1 MHSLMRRLTLIAICS
16 LLTALLACGG
26 SGSELETEGGIRSE
40 GLAAHMQEHF
50 AQAKAIQEA
59 VINGDLEGLQSA
71 AQWVANHQAAENL
84 PEGWEPYVTK
94 MQDAARQALAATEV
108 AAAATAAATIAEN
121 CGSCHLAVGARPL
134 LVLGDEPPQDP
145 ATVPHMLGHLW
156 GADRMWEG
164 LIVPSDVAWANGVAP
179 LAGDP
184 LQPESLS
191 DHTEYAD
198 DLQALAIRVHELA
211 AAGRDA
217 EGQEARAAIYGEFI
231 ATCAECHQMLGI
243 GG

>member
-1 MHSLMRRLTLIAICS
+1 MHSSLRRLTLIAIFS

-26 SGSELETEGGIRSE
+26 SGSELETGGGIRSDD
-40 GLAAHMQEHF
+40 LAAHMQEHF
-50 AQAKAIQEA
+50 TQAKAIQEA
-59 VINGDLEGLQSA
+59 VIDGDLEGLRSA
-71 AQWVANHQAAENL
+71 AQWVADHQVAEGL
-84 PEGWEPYVTK
+84 PEGWEPYITE
-94 MQDAARQALAATEV
+94 MQSAARQALEATDV
-108 AAAATAAATIAEN
+108 STAATAAATIAKN
-121 CGSCHLAVGARPL
+121 CGSCHLEVGARPL
-134 LVLGDEPPQDP
+134 LVLGTEPPQDP

-164 LIVPSDVAWANGVAP
+164 LIVPSDVSWANGVAP

-191 DHTEYAD
+191 DHAEYTE
-198 DLQALAIRVHELA
+198 DLRALAIRVHELA

-217 EGQEARAAIYGEFI
+217 EGQEDRAAIYGEFI
-231 ATCAECHQMLGI
+231 ATCAACHQMLGI

>member
-1 MHSLMRRLTLIAICS
+1 MHSLMRRLTLLAICS

-50 AQAKAIQEA
+50 VQAKAIQEA
-59 VINGDLEGLQSA
+59 VIDGDLEGLKSA
-71 AQWVANHQAAENL
+71 AQWVADHQAADSL
-84 PEGWEPYVTK
+84 PEGWEPYVTE
-94 MQDAARQALAATEV
+94 MQGAARQALEATDVATAAS
-108 AAAATAAATIAEN
+108 AAATIAEN

-184 LQPESLS
+184 LQPENLS
-191 DHTEYAD
+191 DHAESSD
-198 DLQALAIRVHELA
+198 DVRALAIRVHELA
-211 AAGRDA
+211 AAGREA

-231 ATCAECHQMLGI
+231 ATCAACHQMLGI

>member
-50 AQAKAIQEA
+50 TQAKAIQEA
-59 VINGDLEGLQSA
+59 VIDGDLEGLKT
-71 AQWVANHQAAENL
+71 AAEWLASHEAAEGL
-84 PEGWEPYVTK
+84 PDGWEPYITE
-94 MQDAARQALAATEV
+94 MQSAARRALEATDVNV
-108 AAAATAAATIAEN
+108 AALAAATIAEN

-134 LVLGDEPPQDP
+134 LVLGSEVPQDP

-164 LIVPSDVAWANGVAP
+164 LIVPSDVSWANGVAP

-191 DHTEYAD
+191 DHAEYAD
-198 DLQALAIRVHELA
+198 DLRALAIRVHELA

-217 EGQEARAAIYGEFI
+217 EGQEARATIYGEFI

>member
-1 MHSLMRRLTLIAICS
+1 MHSLMRRLTLIATCL

-26 SGSELETEGGIRSE
+26 SGSELETEGGIRSA

-50 AQAKAIQEA
+50 TQAKAIQEA
-59 VINGDLEGLQSA
+59 VIDGDLEGLRSA
-71 AQWVANHQAAENL
+71 AQWVADHQLAEGL
-84 PEGWEPYVTK
+84 PEGWEPYVTE
-94 MQDAARQALAATEV
+94 MQRAARQALEATDV
-108 AAAATAAATIAEN
+108 STAAAAAATIAEN
-121 CGSCHLAVGARPL
+121 CGSCHLEVGARPL
-134 LVLGDEPPQDP
+134 LVLGSEVPQDP

-191 DHTEYAD
+191 DHAEYAD
-198 DLQALAIRVHELA
+198 DLQTLAIRVHELA
-211 AAGRDA
+211 AAGRAA

-231 ATCAECHQMLGI
+231 ATCAECHGMLGI